1 MKKLIIMLSASA
13 VSIASLAPIV
23 NYAFYSPIETITKK
37 ISYNY
42 DFAKLDWNNLQF
54 KDVNG
59 ISQAELTSKDFTN
72 SLKKCV
78 EEMFLAIPEEISNVY
93 SIKTITT
100 SFNGSMD
107 YKNSQAEEFSKE
119 FVDANKDINAMKI
132 ENHTLVIERFNDPA
146 LGYLY
151 YANVY
156 ASINN
161 KQIRLF
167 GLNSSNPYKNLDDL
181 KKEFENTFELE
192 IEKQIWIDGFD
203 EQPWGIEIPQNNAF
217 QYVKQIINWFMST
230 DEESKEM
237 REKVIMHINIEK
249 KVKLEKI
256 DRPVTLYYANFN
268 EKTKSYFPGDEYAN
282 NEEVIEEYFYMGI
295 TSNQNAFG
303 EYKILIKNTPGKTV
317 ETI

>member
-13 VSIASLAPIV
+13 VSIASVAPIV

-37 ISYNY
+37 ISYKY
-42 DFAKLDWNNLQF
+42 DFAKFDWNNLQF
-54 KDVNG
+54 RDVNG

-100 SFNGSMD
+100 SFNGSMN

-119 FVDANKDINAMKI
+119 FVDANKNIDAMKI

-161 KQIRLF
+161 QQIRLF

-181 KKEFENTFELE
+181 KKEFKNTFELE

-217 QYVKQIINWFMST
+217 QFVEQIIEWFMSSHK
-230 DEESKEM
+230 ESKKM
-237 REKVIMHINIEK
+237 REEIIAHINSVK

-256 DRPVTLYYANFN
+256 DVPKNIYYAN
-268 EKTKSYFPGDEYAN
+268 YN
-282 NEEVIEEYFYMGI
+282 NENNTFYVGERYKDDARVREEYFYLGI
-295 TSNQNAFG
+295 TSKENAFG
-303 EYKILIKNTPGKTV
+303 EYKILIKNTPGKRV
-317 ETI
+317 

>member
-13 VSIASLAPIV
+13 VSIASVAPII
-23 NYAFYSPIETITKK
+23 NYAFYSPIETIEKY
-37 ISYNY
+37 ISYHY
-42 DFAKLDWNNLQF
+42 DFAKFDWNNLQF
-54 KDVNG
+54 RDVNG

-78 EEMFLAIPEEISNVY
+78 EEMFLAIPDEISNVY

-100 SFNGSMD
+100 SFNGSTN

-156 ASINN
+156 ALINN
-161 KQIRLF
+161 QQIRLF

-181 KKEFENTFELE
+181 KKEFKNTFKLE
-192 IEKQIWIDGFD
+192 IQKQIWIDGFD
-203 EQPWGIEIPQNNAF
+203 EQPWGIEFPQNLPFAPAW
-217 QYVKQIINWFMST
+217 YVIGWFMST
-230 DEESKEM
+230 DIESKEV
-237 REKVIMHINIEK
+237 REKVIAHINNVK
-249 KVKLEKI
+249 KVQLKKL
-256 DRPVTLYYANFN
+256 DRPENLYYAKFSEESKTFSVG
-268 EKTKSYFPGDEYAN
+268 EKYNRNDE
-282 NEEVIEEYFYMGI
+282 VKDEYFYIGI
-295 TSNQNAFG
+295 TNKENAYG
-303 EYKILIKNTPGKTV
+303 EYKVLIKNTLGEE

>member
-13 VSIASLAPIV
+13 VSIASVAPIV
-23 NYAFYSPIETITKK
+23 NYAFYSPIEIITKR

-42 DFAKLDWNNLQF
+42 NFAKFDWNNLQF

-100 SFNGSMD
+100 SFNGSMN

-132 ENHTLVIERFNDPA
+132 EDHTLVIERFNDPA

-167 GLNSSNPYKNLDDL
+167 GLNSSNPYKGLDDL
-181 KKEFENTFELE
+181 KKEFKNTFELE
-192 IEKQIWIDGFD
+192 IEKHISIDGFD
-203 EQPWGIEIPQNNAF
+203 EQPWGIEFPQNLPFAPAE
-217 QYVKQIINWFMST
+217 YVIGWFMST
-230 DEESKEM
+230 NIESKEV
-237 REKVIMHINIEK
+237 REKVIAHINNVK
-249 KVKLEKI
+249 KVQLEKF
-256 DRPVTLYYANFN
+256 DRPENLYYAKFN
-268 EKTKSYFPGDEYAN
+268 EESKTYSVGEKYNMND
-282 NEEVIEEYFYMGI
+282 VIKDEYFYIGI
-295 TSNQNAFG
+295 TNKENAFG
-303 EYKILIKNTPGKTV
+303 EYKVLIKNTLGEE